1 MKTDSTLDVKTLEQ
15 SLIHT
20 IRTLHPRRVAEV
32 LDFARWLQTQP
43 VVDEMTMET
52 VTAAELEQEEKA
64 WQAAYAANRDEFR
77 ALAHEAL
84 AEFDAGETLGMVV
97 REGKIHPK

>member
-1 MKTDSTLDVKTLEQ
+1 MKTLDIQSLEQ
-15 SLIHT
+15 ALVGT

-43 VVDEMTMET
+43 EVDEFLTEGLSP
-52 VTAAELEQEEKA
+52 AELDAEEEA

-77 ALAHEAL
+77 AMAHDAL
-84 AEFDAGETLGMVV
+84 DELDAGETLGMAV
-97 REGKIHPK
+97 RE